1 MSHIIKIKD
10 TKAKVLIT
18 STLGETLNYQPF
30 SSLYANA
37 IKELEDWSEL
47 DESIFLRVLDKVGV
61 TSNKSGKRFPP
72 VEIYEKMKGAE
83 GEDKVSFYCK
93 KTSTVSKTK
102 TENFGIC
109 VDGLEAYY
117 LRYSDQILGLLEKIN
132 TGLVQVRERV
142 SEHEEAERA
151 AQGRGFYGEI
161 ASECNQMFKTR
172 KENTLKRLL
181 K

>member
-1 MSHIIKIKD
+1 MSNVIKIED
-10 TKAKVLIT
+10 TKAKTLVT
-18 STLGETLNYQPF
+18 SSLGKTLNYQPF

-47 DESIFLRVLDKVGV
+47 DESIFLRVLDKTGV
-61 TSNKSGKRFPP
+61 TFNKGGKRFPP
-72 VEIYEKMKGAE
+72 VEIYAKMKGE
-83 GEDKVSFYCK
+83 DGENRVSFYCK

-117 LRYSDQILGLLEKIN
+117 LRYSEQILGLLEKIN
-132 TGLVQVRERV
+132 TLLVQVRERV
-142 SEHEEAERA
+142 AEHEESERA
-151 AQGRGFYGEI
+151 SQGRGFYGEI
-161 ASECNQMFKTR
+161 SSECNQMFKTR